1 MSEMI
6 RISKEEYALQEAE
19 AQKVLETMAPET
31 VKELR
36 ELCCSEITDVK
47 AYVEMQ
53 YKWSLE
59 YLTKLGGKRRVNP
72 ARRAIVMYWLT
83 QIASF
88 FSTLFFKTPREIL
101 PTVGY
106 PHGASDAV
114 RKYDNIGDMLDGIQD
129 LMTRTVWFYDNHITF
144 FRDIRDSIERDDTR
158 LIIFCRS
165 CCSMNP
171 ESFPVPTRPDFTRTA
186 ILVYRNNIEFPQQ
199 LYDQVLKETK
209 FTAWV
214 DGLVRDVSD
223 RYTKAVQAAGPQAEK
238 QKRG

>member
-6 RISKEEYALQEAE
+6 RISEEEYALQEAE
-19 AQKVLETMAPET
+19 ARKVLETLAPET

-36 ELCCSEITDVK
+36 ELCCGEITDVK
-47 AYVEMQ
+47 AYIETQ

-59 YLTKLGGKRRVNP
+59 FLAKCGGKRRVNP
-72 ARRAIVMYWLT
+72 ARRSIVMYWLT

-144 FRDIRDSIERDDTR
+144 FREIRDNIERDDTR

-165 CCSMNP
+165 CCGMNP
-171 ESFPVPTRPDFTRTA
+171 ESFPVRTRPDFTQAA
-186 ILVYRNNIEFPQQ
+186 ILVYRNNIGFPQQ
-199 LYDQVLKETK
+199 LYDQTLKETK